1 MMEASPTQTYQI
13 VHNTVK
19 PDGPVGGEALV
30 SRPKLTQVGEDSK
43 VARTHQHTLC
53 TTQHTL
59 CTTVPISHM
68 YGHNYPQTFYG
79 LINR

>member
-13 VHNTVK
+13 VYNTVK

-30 SRPKLTQVGEDSK
+30 SRPKLTQVGEESK
-43 VARTHQHTLC
+43 VARTQ
-53 TTQHTL
+53 QHTL

-68 YGHNYPQTFYG
+68 YGHNYPRTFYG

>member
-1 MMEASPTQTYQI
+1 MPNDGSLPHTNLSDRLQYGQT
-13 VHNTVK
+13 
-19 PDGPVGGEALV
+19 GWSGWGEALV

-43 VARTHQHTLC
+43 VARTQ
-53 TTQHTL
+53 QHTL

-68 YGHNYPQTFYG
+68 YGHNYPRTFYG

>member
-13 VHNTVK
+13 VCNTVK

-30 SRPKLTQVGEDSK
+30 SRPKLTQVGDESK
-43 VARTHQHTLC
+43 VARTP
-53 TTQHTL
+53 QHTL

-68 YGHNYPQTFYG
+68 YGHNYPRTFCG